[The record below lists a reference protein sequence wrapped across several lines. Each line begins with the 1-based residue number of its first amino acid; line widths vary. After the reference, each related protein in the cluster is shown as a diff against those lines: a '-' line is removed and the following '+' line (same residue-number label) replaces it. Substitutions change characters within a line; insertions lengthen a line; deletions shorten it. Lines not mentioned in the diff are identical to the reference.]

1 MDSVIELIEEKN
13 KSEWEQTRFIS
24 YIIAQV
30 NSTKKLKPTDLIK
43 FDWDEKKVSDDI
55 DIQEIKRRRDLI
67 LLKEYEGNRGINRK
81 IT

>member
-43 FDWDEKKVSDDI
+43 FDWDEKKVSDNI
-55 DIQEIKRRRDLI
+55 DIQEIKKQRDLAI
-67 LLKEYEGNRGINRK
+67 KNYERD
-81 IT
+81 